1 MSHFRSFS
9 HLYSIVLN
17 VTAIM
22 GFAWQSSLHKLSWT
36 DRHCSCH
43 DELRAH
49 EKKCDNLSNKPQ
61 HLHYGSLDE
70 RGIRLTV
77 IMWSHLSP
85 HLVSQQFVYCSHHMV
100 RAKPVKKKTVMPR
113 LFHITEAGCELCF
126 AYTTSNMC
134 MKKSC
139 RWQQGVS
146 SAAVSFNKRV
156 CK

>member
-9 HLYSIVLN
+9 RLYSIVLN

-100 RAKPVKKKTVMPR
+100 RAKPVKKKNSHASVVSYYRSRMWALLCIHHIKHVYEEIMSVTTRR
-113 LFHITEAGCELCF
+113 LI
-126 AYTTSNMC
+126 S
-134 MKKSC
+134 SC
-139 RWQQGVS
+139 VI
-146 SAAVSFNKRV
+146 
-156 CK
+156 